1 MILRRTAAYLW
12 PYRWRVGVALAQ
24 VALISALELL
34 KPWPLQIVID
44 SVLGGRPVVWGAL
57 TGWSPRALLAAACAA
72 LVGIYVLLGLLAVWN
87 NYTTISIGQGMVNDL
102 RSRLYAHLQRL
113 SLSFHA
119 RAAVGDLI
127 YRVTADT
134 YAIQTLAMNGLF
146 PILSAALLLGGML
159 VVMIRLDPLLT
170 AVACAVVPLLLSGI
184 VLVNRRISAAA
195 TEMRERES
203 DVYQIVQRNLS
214 AIKVVQAFSR
224 EGVEHRRFVAGSRA
238 SLRSGLRLYTMQTAY
253 GAATNVL
260 VAVGTAAVFW
270 VGAQQVWSGRLSV
283 GEVVVF
289 VSYLTSLYGPINS
302 IVQTYGLIQGAKAGV
317 VRVFSILD
325 AEPGV
330 RDGHADLAAPVRGEV
345 EFRAVSFDY
354 PGGARALEGVD
365 LRIGAG
371 ACVAVVGPTGA
382 GKSTLVSLVAR
393 FYDVSEGQVLI
404 DGVDVR
410 TLRCEALRRQ
420 VSMVLQPPIV
430 FPMSIHDNIAYGRP
444 EATRAEVEAAA
455 RIAQAHEFIS
465 RLPEG
470 YDTVVGEQGATFS
483 EGERQRLTI
492 ARAVLRQAPILIL
505 DEPTSSVDVTT
516 EASIMDGLDRFI
528 VGRTTFVIAH
538 RLSTVRKADRIVVL
552 QRGRIV
558 EQGTLAELLAR
569 GGVFARMY
577 ATQFA
582 AEPLRREA

>member
-12 PYRWRVGVALAQ
+12 PYRRRVGVALLQ

-44 SVLGGRPVVWGAL
+44 SVLGGRPVVWPAL
-57 TGWSPRALLAAACAA
+57 AGLAPGALLAAACAG
-72 LVGIYVLLGLLAVWN
+72 LVCIYALLGLVAVWN
-87 NYTTISIGQGMVNDL
+87 NYTTISVGQGMVNDL

-159 VVMIRLDPLLT
+159 VVMMRLDPMLT
-170 AVACAVVPLLLSGI
+170 AVACAVVPLLLAGI

-203 DVYQIVQRNLS
+203 DVYQIVQRNLA

-238 SLRSGLRLYTMQTAY
+238 SLRSGLRLYTLQTVY

-260 VAVGTAAVFW
+260 VAAGTAAVLW

-289 VSYLTSLYGPINS
+289 VSYLASLYAPINS
-302 IVQTYGLIQGAKAGV
+302 IVQTTGLIQGAKAGV

-325 AEPGV
+325 AEPSV
-330 RDGHADLAAPVRGEV
+330 RDGRAELAAPVRGAI
-345 EFRAVSFDY
+345 EFRGLTFDY
-354 PGGARALEGVD
+354 PGGARARRRRSPRRRRRVRRHRRSDRRRQEHPGEPGAAV
-365 LRIGAG
+365 LRPG
-371 ACVAVVGPTGA
+371 
-382 GKSTLVSLVAR
+382 R
-393 FYDVSEGQVLI
+393 GQVLI
-404 DGVDVR
+404 DGVDAR
-410 TLRCEALRRQ
+410 TC
-420 VSMVLQPPIV
+420 
-430 FPMSIHDNIAYGRP
+430 
-444 EATRAEVEAAA
+444 AA
-455 RIAQAHEFIS
+455 RRCGARSAWSCS
-465 RLPEG
+465 R
-470 YDTVVGEQGATFS
+470 
-483 EGERQRLTI
+483 R
-492 ARAVLRQAPILIL
+492 
-505 DEPTSSVDVTT
+505 SS
-516 EASIMDGLDRFI
+516 SR
-528 VGRTTFVIAH
+528 
-538 RLSTVRKADRIVVL
+538 
-552 QRGRIV
+552 
-558 EQGTLAELLAR
+558 
-569 GGVFARMY
+569 
-577 ATQFA
+577 
-582 AEPLRREA
+582 

>member
-12 PYRWRVGVALAQ
+12 PYRWRVGVAVLQ
-24 VALISALELL
+24 VALISALELV

-44 SVLGGRPVVWGAL
+44 SVLGGRPVVWAPLAGL
-57 TGWSPRALLAAACAA
+57 SPRALLAVACAG
-72 LVGIYVLLGLLAVWN
+72 LVCTYVLLGLAAVWN

-102 RSRLYAHLQRL
+102 RSRFYAHLQRL

-119 RAAVGDLI
+119 RAGVGDLI
-127 YRVTADT
+127 YRATADT

-146 PILSAALLLGGML
+146 PIVSAALLLGGML
-159 VVMIRLDPLLT
+159 VVMIRLDPTLT
-170 AVACAVVPLLLSGI
+170 AVACAVVPLLLGGI

-203 DVYQIVQRNLS
+203 EVYQIVQRNLS

-238 SLRSGLRLYTMQTAY
+238 SLRSGLRLYTLQTAY
-253 GAATNVL
+253 GAATSVL
-260 VAVGTAAVFW
+260 VATGTAAVLW
-270 VGAQQVWSGRLSV
+270 VGAQQVWSGRLTV
-283 GEVVVF
+283 GAVVVF
-289 VSYLTSLYGPINS
+289 VSYLASLYAPINS

-317 VRVFSILD
+317 MRVFSILD

-330 RDGHADLAAPVRGEV
+330 RDGHAELAQPVRGEI
-345 EFRAVSFDY
+345 EFRAVGFDY
-354 PGGARALEGVD
+354 PGGARALDGVA
-365 LRIGAG
+365 LRVGAG
-371 ACVAVVGPTGA
+371 ECVAVVGPTGA
-382 GKSTLVSLVAR
+382 GKSTLVSLVPR
-393 FYDVSEGQVLI
+393 FYDASQGQVLI

-410 TLRCEALRRQ
+410 TLRCAALRRQ
-420 VSMVLQPPIV
+420 VGMVLQPPIV
-430 FPMSIHDNIAYGRP
+430 FPISLHDNIAYGQP
-444 EATRAEVEAAA
+444 EATRAQVEAAA
-455 RIAQAHEFIS
+455 RIAQAHDFIS

-470 YDTVVGEQGATFS
+470 YDTMVGEQGATLS

-505 DEPTSSVDVTT
+505 DEPTSSVDVST

-528 VGRTTFVIAH
+528 AGRTTFVIAH

-569 GGVFARMY
+569 GGAFARMY
-577 ATQFA
+577 AAQFT
-582 AEPLRREA
+582 AEPLAREA